1 MMKYTRFG
9 RRWSIRTLP
18 RLQRLRPTFVSSTS
32 VDDVRF
38 ATALP
43 PPVRWATH
51 PGFCENN
58 SSPTTAAVVPAGAPD
73 GDNNV
78 GDDSDDDG
86 AGVGFGDIDVD
97 ETATSRASR
106 L

>member
-1 MMKYTRFG
+1 MLHRN
-9 RRWSIRTLP
+9 P
-18 RLQRLRPTFVSSTS
+18 H

-58 SSPTTAAVVPAGAPD
+58 SSPTTAAMAPAGAPD